1 MTSDPPPPATPVPP
15 ISPVPLGSIPVGSI
29 PVGSI
34 PLGPATG
41 DLPAVRVPDRPEPLS
56 PPLFVRRLVFVAV
69 LVTVAAS
76 VPVTLL
82 AGFRPG
88 GSVLAAALL
97 MSSVARAVLPA
108 QYCLGLLVRSRR
120 ADAITTAVLAVSV
133 AICAAIVPDG
143 RSG

>member
-1 MTSDPPPPATPVPP
+1 MTSDPPPPASPVPP
-15 ISPVPLGSIPVGSI
+15 SPPGSVPTSSVPTSSV
-29 PVGSI
+29 

-41 DLPAVRVPDRPEPLS
+41 DLPAVRIPERPEPLS
-56 PPLFVRRLVFVAV
+56 PPLIVRRLVFVAV

>member
-1 MTSDPPPPATPVPP
+1 MTCDPPPPATPVPP
-15 ISPVPLGSIPVGSI
+15 ISPV

-56 PPLFVRRLVFVAV
+56 PPLIVRRLVFVAV